1 MTRPADIATPVG
13 YLLATPHGLEG
24 KQGPAFDYILAAN
37 GVFIQA
43 ENGLLAARIR
53 IADVVVKGLAPVTEK
68 IALTYGLLPAQLLR
82 EGLAWTQ
89 RAPETERFF
98 AIRQDDSGH
107 GYRLDIPP
115 QLGSA
120 SQVRYQTGSGP
131 AVAEFHSHGRHS
143 AHFSA
148 TDNADEQG
156 CRIYGVIGRLDQPI
170 PQLTMRLGIY
180 GYFRTLEW
188 SEVCDHP
195 EQLPYHQPQPTG
207 RFPA

>member
-1 MTRPADIATPVG
+1 MARPADIATLVG
-13 YLLATPHGLEG
+13 YLLNHPHGLEG
-24 KQGPAFDYILAAN
+24 AQGPAFDYILAAN
-37 GVFIQA
+37 GVFIQVT
-43 ENGLLAARIR
+43 NGLLTARIR
-53 IADVVVKGLAPVTEK
+53 IADVVVKGLAPVEEK

-89 RAPETERFF
+89 RAPERERFF
-98 AIRQDDSGH
+98 AIRQDASGC

-120 SQVRYQTGSGP
+120 SQVRYQSGDGP
-131 AVAEFHSHGRHS
+131 AVAEFHSHGSHP

-156 CRIYGVIGRLDQPI
+156 CRIYGVIGRLDLPT

-188 SEVCDHP
+188 SQVCDHP

-207 RFPA
+207 RFPV

>member
-13 YLLATPHGLEG
+13 YLLNHAHGLEG
-24 KQGPAFDYILAAN
+24 IQGPAFDYILAAN
-37 GVFIQA
+37 GVFVQA
-43 ENGLLAARIR
+43 ANSLLTARIR
-53 IADVVVKGLAPVTEK
+53 IADVVIKGLTPVAEK
-68 IALTYGLLPAQLLR
+68 ITLTYGLLPAELLR

-98 AIRQDDSGH
+98 AIRQDPNGY

-120 SQVRYQTGSGP
+120 SQVRYQPGGP

-143 AHFSA
+143 AYFSA

-156 CRIYGVIGRLDQPI
+156 CRIYGVIGRLDLPI

>member
-1 MTRPADIATPVG
+1 MLP
-13 YLLATPHGLEG
+13 PHGLEG

-43 ENGLLAARIR
+43 ENGLLTARIR
-53 IADVVVKGLAPVTEK
+53 IADVVVKGLAPVAEK
-68 IALTYGLLPAQLLR
+68 IALTYGLLPAELLR

-89 RAPETERFF
+89 LAPETERFF
-98 AIRQDDSGH
+98 TIRQDDSGC

-120 SQVRYQTGSGP
+120 SQVRYQTDGGP

-143 AHFSA
+143 AYFSA

-156 CRIYGVIGRLDQPI
+156 CRIYGVIGRLDLPI

-180 GYFRTLEW
+180 GYFRTLGW
-188 SEVCDHP
+188 SQVCDHP